1 MDAVSQCKFDAT
13 DKVDDEKVLMKIIKF
28 LTYLYISKVGI
39 CLDDDHI
46 WEIINTILIGTYDVG
61 YSTFLRSLSEEELKD
76 IIHHLYK
83 RISYYYRTN
92 IILKKQNNNN
102 EEFNEEEEI
111 RKNVPGFQT
120 GLKTLSYFIYRINPD
135 AVGGGISEDS
145 LMNVRLLCLEL
156 LSIIL
161 TQSKEVI
168 LNNSEYQYLLNE
180 NLPFYLIK
188 IYQNNLAPILFYHA
202 LRNIYILL
210 IEYREINKYQMELYF
225 IHIFFKGL
233 NSSESSV
240 QLTTML
246 DVLYDLFSDNTF
258 LIDLYVN
265 YDCNPKKYPLC
276 ELLYQCLSNRVTNG
290 YSQSDYSIAI
300 MNRGLECSFNRC
312 KMLKECV
319 TEAVDSTNENRMTTQ
334 MLIDKKNDRKTLQK
348 GISLFNDNPK
358 TGLQF
363 FQDIKL
369 ISSPPTPKEVA
380 ELFRYTSGL
389 NKKLIGEYIGTTTS
403 DFNKEVLKEYVK
415 TFDFNNQKLL
425 DNLRMFL
432 ECFRLPGEAQ
442 QIDAIVQAFSDEVCK
457 NCIEKEFITTSDVA
471 FCLTFSIIMLNT
483 DLHNPNVY
491 I

>member
-1 MDAVSQCKFDAT
+1 
-13 DKVDDEKVLMKIIKF
+13 MKIIKF

-39 CLDDDHI
+39 CLDDEHI

-76 IIHHLYK
+76 VIHHLYK
-83 RISYYYRTN
+83 RIAFYYHKV
-92 IILKKQNNNN
+92 L
-102 EEFNEEEEI
+102 EEE
-111 RKNVPGFQT
+111 KNNDKLKENEDLKEELKNKIPGFQT
-120 GLKTLSYFIYRINPD
+120 GLKTLSYLIYRINPD
-135 AVGGGISEDS
+135 AVGGGISDDS
-145 LMNVRLLCLEL
+145 LMNVRLLCLKF

-161 TQSKEVI
+161 TQCKELI
-168 LNNSEYQYLLNE
+168 LNNEEYHYLLNE

-202 LRNIYILL
+202 LRNIYLLL

-233 NSSESSV
+233 TTPDSSV

-246 DVLYDLFSDNTF
+246 DVLFDLFSDNTF

-265 YDCNPKKYPLC
+265 YDCDPKKYPLC
-276 ELLYQCLSNRVTNG
+276 ELLYQYLSQRVTNN
-290 YSQSDYSIAI
+290 YSQSDYAIAI
-300 MNRGLECSFNRC
+300 MNRGLECAYNRC
-312 KMLKECV
+312 RGLKECV
-319 TEAVDSTNENRMTTQ
+319 TEAVDYNNNRMTTQ

-348 GISLFNDNPK
+348 GISMFNDNPK
-358 TGLQF
+358 NGLQF
-363 FQDIKL
+363 FQDIKIL
-369 ISSPPTPKEVA
+369 STPPTPKEVA

-457 NCIEKEFITTSDVA
+457 NCIEKEYMYTSDVA

-491 I
+491 IH